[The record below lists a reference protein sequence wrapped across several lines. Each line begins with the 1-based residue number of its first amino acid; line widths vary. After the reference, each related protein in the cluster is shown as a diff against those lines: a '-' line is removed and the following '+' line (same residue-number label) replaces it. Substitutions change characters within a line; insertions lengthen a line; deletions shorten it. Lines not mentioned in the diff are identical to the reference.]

1 MRRNKQK
8 SLSLLLCICLLMQV
22 FAPVSAMAKT
32 ESNPGDLLYFV
43 NCAATKIDQT
53 ADGDQMGE
61 YQSVTDQ
68 VYGEDASTGHAW
80 GYVENADMVS
90 GGSKDSLVKT
100 DTYWYTSDKIE
111 FDPAT
116 SGFRYNFAVEDG
128 FYEVTIGIKIPNW
141 WSSRKV
147 DIDLENERVASQASV
162 PGGNSPN
169 ATFTKT
175 AEVLVE
181 DGELNVFVHNE
192 KRTSGNDD
200 PMLSYILVKRGQSY
214 GADTVKEKIEE
225 IQNKLALDEI
235 NGIVYAEKPLGE
247 LYVGEEDKEDNLQ
260 AMNAA
265 LAEAQALAEQEN
277 PGTRA
282 VKEMCERLDAIYKN
296 LRSIEVYDSFSG
308 TDGAVW
314 KDTNG
319 KPIQA
324 HGGQV
329 QKMTMPDGS
338 EKWWWIGE
346 DKTTGSHSNGIS
358 TYSSDDL
365 FNWTF
370 EGYAMRSVPS
380 REALDTDPY
389 FTALYGDLSPEEK
402 DYVYLCINK
411 TTAIIERPK
420 MIYNEKTGKYI
431 IWFHADGPT
440 EESTSSYAA
449 AAAGMAIS
457 DTPNGP
463 FTFIRRSRLH
473 QLPEEEYYEDN
484 GVLDWY
490 EEESN
495 RGFARDMNLFIDDD
509 GVAYI
514 IYSSEENRTMF
525 ISRLN
530 DEYTDLDVAQ
540 DPVGLAK
547 NGVDFVRLFPG
558 AQREAPA
565 LFKYDGTYYM
575 ITSGATGWSP
585 NPARYWKADEIL
597 GEWTDM
603 GDPCVGDVDGKTFWT
618 QSTNV
623 IPVDPE
629 NGKFIYMGDR
639 WGYGKVQDFSAAAL
653 ADSRYVWLPVEIDA
667 TGHVTLN
674 DVKEWDLSYFDNINN
689 LKLKSEMDDLY
700 YGADTLP
707 AQADVSVREDGKW
720 TDHKVQINWNL
731 SSLIPGAKS
740 KVTGTLEGFD
750 GMTLTTEVMDIPEG
764 MLYYID
770 SGAAKGSNYYD
781 IISEKAPNL
790 VNTESWDQA
799 YQDGGWGYTGTD
811 ADIGNKNPDSLD
823 AYTSGWWAKGG
834 KNIDYKLPLKAGE
847 YLLSLGFQEW
857 WSVSRP
863 MKAVVSYTGADGEKV
878 ETTVGTVTN
887 SGEKA
892 VLFPFTVA
900 NDADVT
906 ISVQRQNSSNPDPIL
921 SWLAIT
927 GEVKDEPEPEEH
939 SLTVNFPAAKA
950 ELSIDNQDLGFANL
964 IGRYQDTVMGGDEL
978 TLDFTPRNGREFA
991 SITVNDAPVSIKDT
1005 NSYSYDLTMPNAD
1018 TTLDFA
1024 FVTVDKSVL
1033 RTIVTTA
1040 EGLLGGEE
1048 YNGAVPSV
1056 QKRFN
1061 AALEAAQKT
1070 ADQIDATQE
1079 EINKAWSDLLDI
1091 IQYLS
1096 FAKGDKTALEQLL
1109 EMTEDLREENYSD
1122 ASWAVYLKAL
1132 ETAQGVVADEDA
1144 LKNDVEEAY
1153 QALRDA
1159 ILALDEGANWQTLRT
1174 LIEAAEEIEA
1184 NLDAYLDTGKQDF
1197 IDALDNARELTD
1209 GATQKEIDKA
1219 AGALT
1224 DAMGKLLLIPNKDAL
1239 REQVEEASA
1248 IDLSKYTTAS
1258 ATAVANA
1265 VTAANA
1271 VLDNPQATE
1280 AMVKAAESTLSQAV
1294 DALVE
1299 KNNEND
1305 DHNSGNTGGGSKSGS
1320 TSKAPVSNDTYG
1332 ADGIAAAGASVAQ
1345 TASVISDTTVD
1356 FVLKRGQAYCFKMS
1370 VVNGNGQ
1377 APAFTVGNGGV
1388 LKTQFVAQI
1397 GSDYFYRVWA
1407 VGAPDANTGVYTTLP
1422 GAAPVKHCTV
1432 TVG

>member
-32 ESNPGDLLYFV
+32 EGNPGDLLYFV
-43 NCAATKIDQT
+43 NCAATKVDQT
-53 ADGDQMGE
+53 ADGDQMGA

-68 VYGEDASTGHAW
+68 VYGEDASTGYAW

-90 GGSKDSLVKT
+90 GGSKESLVKT

-141 WSSRKV
+141 WAARKV

-169 ATFTKT
+169 ATFVKT
-175 AEVLVE
+175 AEILVE

-200 PMLSYILVKRGQSY
+200 PMLSYILVKRGQTY
-214 GADTVKEKIEE
+214 DAGTMTAKIAE
-225 IQNKLALDEI
+225 IQGKLDQDKAD
-235 NGIVYAEKPLGE
+235 GVVYAEEPLGE

-265 LAEAQALAEQEN
+265 LTEAQALAEQEN

-282 VKEMCERLDAIYKN
+282 VKEMCERLDSIYKN

-338 EKWWWIGE
+338 QKWWWIGE

-389 FTALYGDLSPEEK
+389 FTALYGDLTPAEK

-463 FTFIRRSRLH
+463 FKFIKRSRLH
-473 QLPEEEYYEDN
+473 QLPEEEYYADN
-484 GVLDWY
+484 GQLDWY

-597 GEWTDM
+597 GTWTDM
-603 GDPCVGDVDGKTFWT
+603 GDPCVGDVDRKTFWT

-707 AQADVSVREDGKW
+707 EKADVSVRENGAWKDVEVNI
-720 TDHKVQINWNL
+720 DWNL
-731 SSLIPGAKS
+731 RSLIPGAKS
-740 KVTGTLEGFD
+740 KVVGTLQGYEGL
-750 GMTLTTEVMDIPEG
+750 TLTTEVMDIPEG
-764 MLYYID
+764 LLYYID
-770 SGAAKGSNYYD
+770 SGAADGSDYYD
-781 IISEKAPNL
+781 IISAKAPNL
-790 VNTESWDQA
+790 VNTEAWDQA

-811 ADIGNKNPDSLD
+811 ADIGNKNPASHD

-857 WSVSRP
+857 WSVTRP
-863 MKAVVSYTGADGEKV
+863 MKAVVSYTGADGQKV
-878 ETTVGTVTN
+878 ETTVGTFTN

-892 VLFPFTVA
+892 FLFPFTVENNA
-900 NDADVT
+900 NVT
-906 ISVQRQNSSNPDPIL
+906 ISVRRQNSNNPDPVL
-921 SWLAIT
+921 SWLAVT
-927 GEVKDEPEPEEH
+927 GEVQEEPEAH
-939 SLTVNFPAAKA
+939 SLTVTFPGAKA
-950 ELSIDNQDLGFANL
+950 ELSIDGKDLALANIL
-964 IGRYQDTVMGGDEL
+964 GRYQDTVLGGEAL
-978 TLDFTPRNGREFA
+978 TLAFAPKNGREFA
-991 SITVNDAPVSIKDT
+991 SITVNGNPVAMKDT
-1005 NSYSYDLTMPNAD
+1005 RSYSYELTMPNAD
-1018 TTLDFA
+1018 TELNFA
-1024 FVTVDKSVL
+1024 FVTVDKSIL
-1033 RTIVTTA
+1033 EMLLDTA
-1040 EGLLGGEE
+1040 EGLADSDE
-1048 YNGAVPSV
+1048 YKQAVPSV
-1056 QKRFN
+1056 QKKFD
-1061 AALEAAQKT
+1061 AAYAAAQKVYENP
-1070 ADQIDATQE
+1070 AATQE
-1079 EINKAWSDLLDI
+1079 EINGAWAELLDI
-1091 IQYLS
+1091 IHYLS
-1096 FAKGDKTALEQLL
+1096 FAKGDKSALEDLL
-1109 EMTEDLREENYSD
+1109 AMTGDFKEENYSA
-1122 ASWAVYLKAL
+1122 ASWAKYQKAL
-1132 ETAQGVVADEDA
+1132 ENAQDVYAEEDA
-1144 LKNDVEEAY
+1144 LEKDVTEAY
-1153 QALRDA
+1153 EMLRDA
-1159 ILALDEGANWQTLRT
+1159 ILALDEGTNWEVLQN
-1174 LIEAAEEIEA
+1174 LIEEAEKI
-1184 NLDAYLDTGKQDF
+1184 NLDEYLDTGKEAF
-1197 IDALDNARELTD
+1197 TEALTNAQNLNSD
-1209 GATQKEIDKA
+1209 ATQKEIDA
-1219 AGALT
+1219 AANALL
-1224 DAMGKLLLIPNKDAL
+1224 DAMGKLLKVPNKDLL
-1239 REQVEEASA
+1239 RERLEQADEL
-1248 IDLSKYTTAS
+1248 DLTKYTTAS
-1258 ATAVANA
+1258 AEAVKEAA
-1265 VTAANA
+1265 RAANE
-1271 VLDNPQATE
+1271 VLENPQATE
-1280 AMVKAAESTLSQAV
+1280 KMVKAADETLARAI
-1294 DALVE
+1294 DGLVE
-1299 KNNEND
+1299 KNNDN
-1305 DHNSGNTGGGSKSGS
+1305 HNSSSGSSGNKGGSSS
-1320 TSKAPVSNDTYG
+1320 SKAPASSGTYG
-1332 ADGIAAAGASVAQ
+1332 SAGMVAAGANVVQA
-1345 TASVISDTTVD
+1345 ASVVSDTTVD
-1356 FVLKRGQAYCFKMS
+1356 FTLKRGQAYCFKMS
-1370 VVNGNGQ
+1370 VINGNGQ
-1377 APAFTVGNGGV
+1377 TPAFTVGNSGV
-1388 LKTQFVAQI
+1388 LKTQFVAKI
-1397 GSDYFYRVWA
+1397 GNDSYFRVWA
-1407 VGAPDANTGVYTTLP
+1407 VGAPGASTGVYTTLA
-1422 GAAPVKHCTV
+1422 GQNAVKHCTV
-1432 TVG
+1432 TIV